1 MKYRIDNQI
10 ALREHPKGP
19 LVPVLKG
26 FADQFWERQYAR
38 RTIKTH
44 LRNVVQFSA
53 WLEQEDVDLHQLC
66 AIQVERFL
74 QSIDGGGRSNL
85 QCSLRHL
92 LEYLNPESI
101 NEPPP
106 RTVCELTPSRRC
118 LLDYEHYL
126 SAHRGLATKTVRTY
140 VRRAG
145 EFLHHC
151 FGPDKAN
158 LSALQFADVLSFVH
172 DEAARWKGRPSMKQT
187 PRMLR
192 SFLRYVH
199 VHAEGMPDLA
209 AQVPAVASWAK
220 TSVPRAIEADQVE
233 RLLTSVE
240 RTTAKGRRDYAI
252 LLLLA
257 RLGLRAREVAF
268 LSLDDIDWGS
278 ATLTVTLKGTR
289 RSTYPLTMEIGEA
302 LRDYLLNGRPPSND
316 RRMFLRSNVPYRG
329 FSSSASVSGIVGS
342 CIERAGID
350 APTKGAHQLRHGLA
364 CEMLRKGCS
373 LEEIGNVLG
382 HQHPDSTMI
391 YAKVDISAMRALSL
405 PWPGGDA

>member
-1 MKYRIDNQI
+1 MKYHIDSQI
-10 ALREHPKGP
+10 ALREHPQGP

-26 FADQFWERQYAR
+26 FADHFRERQYAR
-38 RTIKTH
+38 RTIKMH
-44 LRNVVQFSA
+44 LRNVVRFSV
-53 WLEQEDVDLHQLC
+53 WLAQEDVDLHQLC
-66 AIQVERFL
+66 ATQVERFL
-74 QSIDGGGRSNL
+74 QSIDRGGRSDL

-92 LEYLNPESI
+92 LEYLNPESN

-106 RTVCELTPSRRC
+106 RTVCELTPSGRC
-118 LLDYEHYL
+118 LLDYGDYL
-126 SAHRGLATKTVRTY
+126 SKQRGLAPKTVKTH
-140 VRRAG
+140 VRWARR
-145 EFLHHC
+145 FLFHC
-151 FGPDKAN
+151 FGPDEAE
-158 LSALQFADVLSFVH
+158 LCALEFASVLSFVRH
-172 DEAARWKGRPSMKQT
+172 EAEQWNGRPTVKEI
-187 PRMLR
+187 PKMLR

-199 VHAEGMPDLA
+199 THAEGMPDLA
-209 AQVPAVASWAK
+209 AQVPAVASWAR
-220 TSVPRAIEADQVE
+220 TSVPRAIAADQAE

-268 LSLDDIDWGS
+268 LSLDDIDWVG
-278 ATLTVTLKGTR
+278 ATLTVTLKGAR
-289 RSTYPLTMEIGEA
+289 RSAYPLTMEIGEA
-302 LRDYLLNGRPPSND
+302 LRDYLLNGRPPSSD

-329 FSSSASVSGIVGS
+329 FSSSERISRIVGS
-342 CIERAGID
+342 RIERAGVD

-364 CEMLRKGCS
+364 CAMLRKGCS

-405 PWPGGDA
+405 PWSGGGA